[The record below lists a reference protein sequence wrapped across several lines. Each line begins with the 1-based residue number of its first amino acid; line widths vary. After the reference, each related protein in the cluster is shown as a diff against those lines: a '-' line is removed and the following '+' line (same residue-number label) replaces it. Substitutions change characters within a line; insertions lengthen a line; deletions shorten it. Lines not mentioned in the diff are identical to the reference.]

1 MFLLEMLPNSYSIF
15 SWKLISTNPWN
26 ISCGHYF
33 FPYGLL
39 LQLVFGAIWSSSRSI
54 TILISTDTW
63 STQYGC
69 FLCHLEY
76 SMWSLFHAMW
86 SLQYH
91 SILMPYGV
99 LHKALKT
106 SHMDRFIFLC
116 YEAFHIALYL
126 CTRQQFTLIFSFF
139 KAQFNGSQFS
149 YKWNFSK
156 IPNACFYSYNVYL

>member
-1 MFLLEMLPNSYSIF
+1 MEYFMWSLFLSIWITPTVGFWCHMEFFKIHHNFNFYWHMEYSI
-15 SWKLISTNPWN
+15 WL
-26 ISCGHYF
+26 
-33 FPYGLL
+33 
-39 LQLVFGAIWSSSRSI
+39 
-54 TILISTDTW
+54 
-63 STQYGC
+63 

-76 SMWSLFHAMW
+76 SMWSLFHAIW
-86 SLQYH
+86 SLPYH

-139 KAQFNGSQFS
+139 KAQSDGFQLSW
-149 YKWNFSK
+149 KWNFLDIPKVCFIHTMSISK
-156 IPNACFYSYNVYL
+156 PPKNVFLIEM